1 MVYEVLAR
9 YFFSA
14 PTKWAFEMA
23 YMLMGTSF
31 MFGIA
36 YCMQM
41 GRHIRVDFVY
51 DHVSLKKRQV
61 IDLAGCVFLV
71 PMLLWLTWG
80 VWEYFADAYR
90 ADETSGESAW
100 NPIIWPF
107 KFSLVAGMVLLFLQ
121 TTAQVVQGD
130 HGSGRPAAPG
140 AAAGGGP
147 EMSAEFA
154 LWMFPALMIMIFM
167 GFPVAFSLL
176 SVAFVFGALRFNFSP
191 FAANVFAQKV
201 DQVAAAYVLGAVPL
215 FIFMGSLMERSGI
228 AERLFEAIHLWTR
241 RLPGG
246 LAVGTVIL
254 CVIFAAASGVVGA
267 TESVVGLLAIP
278 VMLRYA
284 YDKGLISGTI
294 CAGGSLGT
302 VIPPSVIVVILGPVA
317 EVDVGGLFMGMLFPG
332 LLLAGLFI
340 LYILVRCTIRPQDGQ
355 RLPPDENDPSFARKL
370 VITAIALVPPL
381 ILIFAVLGTILLGWA
396 TPTEAAAMGAA
407 GSIIMVLLYGNFT
420 WGVLKEALVKTLLV
434 TAMIL
439 MILLAGNI
447 FATVFA
453 IAGGMVTTQ
462 DLVESAGLSG
472 WATMGLLLLL
482 AFLAGFVL
490 DLISIILII
499 IPIAMPIIE
508 SFTFHDLAPNEVKS
522 WFCILFL
529 IVIQTSYL
537 TPPMAPAIFYLRG
550 ISPPEIRLGHMYRGV
565 LPFIALEIIALAMV
579 MQWPDLALWLPE
591 QMLRFRD

>member
-1 MVYEVLAR
+1 
-9 YFFSA
+9 
-14 PTKWAFEMA
+14 
-23 YMLMGTSF
+23 
-31 MFGIA
+31 
-36 YCMQM
+36 
-41 GRHIRVDFVY
+41 
-51 DHVSLKKRQV
+51 
-61 IDLAGCVFLV
+61 
-71 PMLLWLTWG
+71 
-80 VWEYFADAYR
+80 
-90 ADETSGESAW
+90 
-100 NPIIWPF
+100 
-107 KFSLVAGMVLLFLQ
+107 
-121 TTAQVVQGD
+121 
-130 HGSGRPAAPG
+130 
-140 AAAGGGP
+140 
-147 EMSAEFA
+147 MSAELA
-154 LWMFPALMIMIFM
+154 LWMFPALMVMIFM

-176 SVAFVFGALRFNFSP
+176 SVAFVFGALRFNFAP
-191 FAANVFAQKV
+191 QTVNVFAQKI
-201 DQVAAAYVLGAVPL
+201 DEVAAAYVLGAVPL

-284 YDKGLISGTI
+284 YDKGLIAGTI

-302 VIPPSVIVVILGPVA
+302 IIPPSVVVVILGPVA
-317 EVDVGGLFMGMLFPG
+317 DVDVGALFMGMLFPG
-332 LLLAGLFI
+332 LMLALLYI
-340 LYILVRCTIRPQDGQ
+340 LYILARCTIRPQDGQ
-355 RLPPDENDPSFARKL
+355 RLPPDENDPPLARKL
-370 VITAIALVPPL
+370 MITAVALVPPV

-396 TPTEAAAMGAA
+396 TPTEAAAMGAL
-407 GSIIMVLLYGNFT
+407 GSVIMVILYRNFSF
-420 WGVLKEALVKTLLV
+420 GVLKEALVKTLLV

-447 FATVFA
+447 FATVFT
-453 IAGGMVTTQ
+453 IAGGLVTTQ
-462 DLVESAGLSG
+462 NLVESAGLSG
-472 WATMGLLLLL
+472 WATMALLLLL

-508 SFTFHDLAPNEVKS
+508 AFSFYDLDPTEVKS

-550 ISPPEIRLGHMYRGV
+550 ISPPEIRLGHMYAGV
-565 LPFIALEIIALAMV
+565 MPFIALEIIALAMV
-579 MQWPDLALWLPE
+579 MVWPDLALWLPE

>member
-1 MVYEVLAR
+1 
-9 YFFSA
+9 
-14 PTKWAFEMA
+14 
-23 YMLMGTSF
+23 
-31 MFGIA
+31 
-36 YCMQM
+36 
-41 GRHIRVDFVY
+41 
-51 DHVSLKKRQV
+51 
-61 IDLAGCVFLV
+61 
-71 PMLLWLTWG
+71 
-80 VWEYFADAYR
+80 
-90 ADETSGESAW
+90 
-100 NPIIWPF
+100 
-107 KFSLVAGMVLLFLQ
+107 
-121 TTAQVVQGD
+121 
-130 HGSGRPAAPG
+130 
-140 AAAGGGP
+140 
-147 EMSAEFA
+147 MSADLA
-154 LWMFPALMIMIFM
+154 LWMFPALMVMIFM

-191 FAANVFAQKV
+191 MAVNVFAQKI
-201 DQVAAAYVLGAVPL
+201 DEVAAAYVLGAVPL

-302 VIPPSVIVVILGPVA
+302 IIPPSVVVVILGPVA
-317 EVDVGGLFMGMLFPG
+317 DVDVGGLFMGMLFPG
-332 LLLAGLFI
+332 LMLALLYI
-340 LYILVRCTIRPQDGQ
+340 LYILVRCIIRPQDGQ
-355 RLPPDENDPSFARKL
+355 RLPPDENDPPLARKL
-370 VITAIALVPPL
+370 VITAVALVPPV

-396 TPTEAAAMGAA
+396 TPTEAAAMGAL
-407 GSIIMVLLYGNFT
+407 GSIIMVIFYRNFSL
-420 WGVLKEALVKTLLV
+420 GVLKEALVKTLLV

-447 FATVFA
+447 FATVFT
-453 IAGGMVTTQ
+453 IAGGLVTTQ
-462 DLVESAGLSG
+462 NLVESAGLSG
-472 WATMGLLLLL
+472 WATMALLLIL

-490 DLISIILII
+490 DLISIILIV

-508 SFTFHDLAPNEVKS
+508 TFTFHDLEPTEVKS

-550 ISPPEIRLGHMYRGV
+550 ISPPEIRLRHMYAGV
-565 LPFIALEIIALAMV
+565 MPFIGLEIIALAVV
-579 MQWPDLALWLPE
+579 MMWPDLALWLPE
-591 QMLRFRD
+591 QMLRFRE

>member
-1 MVYEVLAR
+1 
-9 YFFSA
+9 
-14 PTKWAFEMA
+14 
-23 YMLMGTSF
+23 
-31 MFGIA
+31 
-36 YCMQM
+36 
-41 GRHIRVDFVY
+41 
-51 DHVSLKKRQV
+51 
-61 IDLAGCVFLV
+61 
-71 PMLLWLTWG
+71 
-80 VWEYFADAYR
+80 
-90 ADETSGESAW
+90 
-100 NPIIWPF
+100 
-107 KFSLVAGMVLLFLQ
+107 
-121 TTAQVVQGD
+121 
-130 HGSGRPAAPG
+130 
-140 AAAGGGP
+140 
-147 EMSAEFA
+147 MSAELA
-154 LWMFPALMIMIFM
+154 LWMFPALMLMIFM

-176 SVAFVFGALRFNFSP
+176 SVAFVFGALRFNFAP
-191 FAANVFAQKV
+191 QTVNVFAQKI
-201 DQVAAAYVLGAVPL
+201 DEVAAAYVLGAVPL

-302 VIPPSVIVVILGPVA
+302 IIPPSVVVVILGPVA
-317 EVDVGGLFMGMLFPG
+317 DVDVGGLFMGMLFPG
-332 LLLAGLFI
+332 LMLALLYI
-340 LYILVRCTIRPQDGQ
+340 LYILVRCIIRPQDGQ
-355 RLPPDENDPSFARKL
+355 RLPPDEHDPPLARKL
-370 VITAIALVPPL
+370 VITAVALVPPV

-396 TPTEAAAMGAA
+396 TPTEAAAMGAL
-407 GSIIMVLLYGNFT
+407 GSIIMVIFYRNFSL
-420 WGVLKEALVKTLLV
+420 GVLKEALVKTLLV

-447 FATVFA
+447 FATVFT
-453 IAGGMVTTQ
+453 IAGGLVTTQ
-462 DLVESAGLSG
+462 NLVESAGLSG
-472 WATMGLLLLL
+472 WATMALLLLL

-508 SFTFHDLAPNEVKS
+508 TFSFHDLDPTQVKS

-550 ISPPEIRLGHMYRGV
+550 ISPPEIRLGHMYAGV
-565 LPFIALEIIALAMV
+565 MPFIALEIIALAMV
-579 MQWPDLALWLPE
+579 MMWPDLALWLPE